1 MAARRTAGS
10 DGAPVD
16 LRDPDEADV
25 ARRVA
30 YAWREL
36 RRGAATAALRDHF
49 FGAGPGSLDPGQM
62 DTLDVLVTK
71 PEWRMSELADALR
84 VEASTATR
92 AVQRLVNDGLAERR
106 PSGDDGRVVM
116 VAPTAEG
123 VRRHDDVSQRRGD
136 ALSTILGEFD
146 RRERRD
152 LADLMNRLVDA
163 VDEFVAGLDDTTA
176 AGDHR

>member
-1 MAARRTAGS
+1 MAARPDVSAQAGL
-10 DGAPVD
+10 VD
-16 LRDPDEADV
+16 LTDPDEADV
-25 ARRVA
+25 AFRVA
-30 YAWREL
+30 FAWREL
-36 RRGAATAALRDHF
+36 RRGAAAAALRDHF

-62 DTLDVLVTK
+62 DTLDVLVTSA
-71 PEWRMSELADALR
+71 EWRMSELAEALR

-123 VRRHDDVSQRRGD
+123 VRRHAAVSQRRSD
-136 ALSTILGEFD
+136 ALSRILGEFSA
-146 RRERRD
+146 RERRD

-163 VDEFVAGLDDTTA
+163 VDGFVAGLDDGA
-176 AGDHR
+176 RHEPHR

>member
-1 MAARRTAGS
+1 MAARPDAS
-10 DGAPVD
+10 APPGAVD
-16 LRDPDEADV
+16 LTDPDEADV
-25 ARRVA
+25 AFRVA

-36 RRGAATAALRDHF
+36 RRGASAAALRDHF
-49 FGAGPGSLDPGQM
+49 FGTGPGSLDPGQM
-62 DTLDVLVTK
+62 DTLDLLVTRD
-71 PEWRMSELADALR
+71 EWRMSELAEGLR

-123 VRRHDDVSQRRGD
+123 VRRHADVSQRRGD
-136 ALSTILGEFD
+136 ALSTILGEFTA
-146 RRERRD
+146 RERRD

-163 VDEFVAGLDDTTA
+163 VDEFVVGLDDESRS
-176 AGDHR
+176 DEHR